1 MAHEESLLTRLFLIG
16 DTVGNNGDINLQL
29 RSRGALQAIFLQVDI
44 FDTWNHLIMRLG
56 YSTFTQEKLKA
67 IFKKCCHPNV

>member
-44 FDTWNHLIMRLG
+44 FDT
-56 YSTFTQEKLKA
+56 
-67 IFKKCCHPNV
+67 